1 MTKGANIQLRWS
13 KVGETALAKGFCF
26 KMGDTKYPCVY
37 RKIKLP
43 GSGVHS
49 DIMQCTI
56 KVCL

>member
-1 MTKGANIQLRWS
+1 M
-13 KVGETALAKGFCF
+13 LAKGFCF

-49 DIMQCTI
+49 DVMQCNI
-56 KVCL
+56 KEYL